1 MKTLTN
7 IQLEIQ
13 ATGGTFT
20 LDLIDAFMRIN
31 DIVYQGTSTARPFT
45 EYMNDVREW
54 VLNNTAVLLT
64 PSEVYSLVCHVGQEW
79 QEAKK
84 NFVGS
89 PTSPTTTS

>member
-1 MKTLTN
+1 MKKLNN

-13 ATGGTFT
+13 AATGTFT

-45 EYMNDVREW
+45 EYVGEVRDWVFDVTG
-54 VLNNTAVLLT
+54 VTLT